1 MGWATVFYTLKGVM
15 VMMVDF
21 TCEQLKMIKRALSLE
36 VFNLEEKE
44 RLNLLKSPK
53 LVQYEELLDE
63 VDEMIRTAKKRGYC

>member
-1 MGWATVFYTLKGVM
+1 
-15 VMMVDF
+15 MMVDF
-21 TCEQLKMIKRALSLE
+21 TCEQLKMIRRALSLE